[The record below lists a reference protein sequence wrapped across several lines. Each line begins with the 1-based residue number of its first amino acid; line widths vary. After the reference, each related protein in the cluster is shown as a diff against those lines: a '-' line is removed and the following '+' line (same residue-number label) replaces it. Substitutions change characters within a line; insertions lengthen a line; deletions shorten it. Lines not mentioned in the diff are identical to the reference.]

1 MKIAHIHVWDK
12 KNKGDVAI
20 VLAVQELLRKKFPS
34 AKIVDFSVEILKKIT
49 KRDVVNINKCDLV
62 VIGGGGIYYHWF
74 MPYNINSI
82 KKIKPPIVIFGVG
95 YIREIGARKLT
106 RTEIASIVFLN
117 NFAKLVS
124 VRDYYT
130 KKFLIKYGVQ
140 AKKIKVIGDPA
151 IFLTEEKI
159 KNLKFKNKVKI
170 GFNLNYSGWMGFG
183 KYEKNILDSY
193 KKTLAYFKTKYNA
206 DIYYLLHHPD
216 EKKILKK
223 LNIKNIKIIDLPPN
237 QQKYFYS
244 KMDLIIGMM
253 LHSVVLA
260 FGALTPEINV
270 GYDLRNKSFAQFI
283 NCPELII
290 SSDKLNK
297 QPGHNLLSKSK
308 TVLLKKKDYIKKF
321 IKRKSDIWQQQ
332 EKFLNQIDLLIKSDD

>member
-20 VLAVQELLRKKFPS
+20 VLAVQELLRKKFPLV
-34 AKIVDFSVEILKKIT
+34 KIVNFPMRVLKGATQPEINK
-49 KRDVVNINKCDLV
+49 INKCDLV
-62 VIGGGGIYYHWF
+62 IIGGGGIYYHWF
-74 MPYNINSI
+74 MPYDINSI
-82 KKIKPPIVIFGVG
+82 KKIIPPLIIFGVG
-95 YIREIGARKLT
+95 YIREIGARQLT
-106 RTEIASIVFLN
+106 KTEINSIIFLN
-117 NFAKLVS
+117 DFAKLVS

-130 KKFLIKYGVQ
+130 KKFLIKRGLSS
-140 AKKIKVIGDPA
+140 KKIKVIGDPA
-151 IFLTEEKI
+151 IFLEEEKI
-159 KNLKFKNKVKI
+159 KKLRFNNKIKI
-170 GFNLNYSGWMGFG
+170 GFNLNYSGWLGFG
-183 KYEKNILDSY
+183 KYEKTILNSY
-193 KKTLAYFKTKYNA
+193 QETLEYFKDKYNA

-216 EKKILKK
+216 EKKVLKK
-223 LNIKNIKIIDLPPN
+223 LNIKNIEIIDLSPK

-260 FGALTPEINV
+260 FGAGTPEINV
-270 GYDLRNKSFAQFI
+270 GYDLRNKSFAKFI

-297 QPGHNLLSKSK
+297 PSHNLLNKSK
-308 TVLLKKKDYIKKF
+308 MILSKKKDYIKKF
-321 IKRKSDIWQQQ
+321 IKIKGNIWQQQ